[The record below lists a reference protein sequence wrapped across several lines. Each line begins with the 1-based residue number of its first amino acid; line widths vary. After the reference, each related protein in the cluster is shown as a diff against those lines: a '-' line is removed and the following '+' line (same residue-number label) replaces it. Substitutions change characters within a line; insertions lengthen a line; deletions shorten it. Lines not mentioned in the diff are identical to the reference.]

1 MRKKGLVA
9 FGLAAVMTA
18 SALTGCGG
26 ASDKKDSGKK
36 EAKGTV
42 YYLNFKPEADAQWQ
56 ELAKLY
62 TDKTGAEKEADL
74 WITDLQLRENIR
86 KKHKEGQT
94 SWKKKEQ
101 VYLKMD

>member
-26 ASDKKDSGKK
+26 ASDKKESGKK

-56 ELAKLY
+56 ELGYEGVGQAKAVIFFL
-62 TDKTGAEKEADL
+62 AV
-74 WITDLQLRENIR
+74 IVISMLQLRLTR
-86 KKHKEGQT
+86 SKEVQ
-94 SWKKKEQ
+94 Q
-101 VYLKMD
+101 